1 MTKIFGV
8 VVAVIYLSLGVVLY
22 MAPGDFFKIP
32 VVQKNIAATA
42 LVLLGIFRLYRL
54 YRKQ

>member
-1 MTKIFGV
+1 MTKIFGLI
-8 VVAVIYLSLGVVLY
+8 VAVIYLSLGVGIY
-22 MAPGDFFKIP
+22 MAPGDFFTIP

-42 LVLLGIFRLYRL
+42 LVLLGLYRIYRL